1 VANARGKASP
11 NAHTQR
17 RLFASSAGYCQNPS
31 CSEKL
36 FDEANGKSFLI
47 AELAHVFAAQ
57 DDGPR
62 PNPALSKEERGAFK
76 NLIVLCANCHTM
88 VDKASDAFP
97 DSMMKRWKREHEQK
111 LLNIFGVREFDAR
124 KSVRDVVEPL
134 LIENQT
140 VFEMYGPHIDQAI
153 NPESGVEEQ
162 WKRKML
168 TIIIPNNR
176 KLLSVADANRHL
188 LSDDEKTTKERFRQ
202 HIDDLEAFHIE
213 EVRQDSS
220 RFPAEMVNIYKD

>member
-1 VANARGKASP
+1 MANARGKASP

-17 RLFASSAGYCQNPS
+17 RLFASSAGYCQNPA

-36 FDEANGKSFLI
+36 FNEAEGKRFLI

-62 PNPALSKEERGAFK
+62 PNPELSEEERGAFE

-111 LLNIFGVREFDAR
+111 LLDLFGIQKLDDRE
-124 KSVRDVVEPL
+124 SVRDVVEPL
-134 LIENQT
+134 LIENRT
-140 VFEMYGPHIDQAI
+140 VFELYGPHIEEAQ
-153 NPESGVEEQ
+153 NPESGAAEQ
-162 WKRKML
+162 WKRKVI

-176 KLLSVADANRHL
+176 KILSFVDANRHL
-188 LSDDEKTTKERFRQ
+188 LLDSEKITKERFRQ

-213 EVRQDSS
+213 DIRQDSS
-220 RFPAEMVNIYKD
+220 RFPVEMADIYKD

>member
-1 VANARGKASP
+1 MANARGKASP

-17 RLFASSAGYCQNPS
+17 RLFASCAGYCQNPS
-31 CSEKL
+31 CSKKL
-36 FDEANGKSFLI
+36 FDEAEGKRFLI

-62 PNPALSKEERGAFK
+62 PNPELSEEERGAFE

-97 DSMMKRWKREHEQK
+97 DSMMKRWKRGHEQT
-111 LLNIFGVREFDAR
+111 LLNLFGVQNYDDRA
-124 KSVRDVVEPL
+124 SVRDVVEPL
-134 LIENQT
+134 LIENHT
-140 VFEMYGPHIDQAI
+140 VFEMYGPHIEEAQ
-153 NPESGVEEQ
+153 NPESGAAEQ
-162 WKRKML
+162 WKRKVL

-176 KLLSVADANRHL
+176 KVLSFVDANRHL
-188 LSDDEKTTKERFRQ
+188 LSDNEKVTKERFRQ

-213 EVRQDSS
+213 DARQDSS
-220 RFPAEMVNIYKD
+220 RFPVEMADIYKD